1 MSGRHRDSGG
11 LSQWLYRVSTGWVV
25 LGAIAVFVVF
35 SATVLPMAASDAEEY
50 ANGAA
55 SPDTSFWYSAADLR
69 QAADAFGPEGREA
82 YVQAR
87 FTFDLVWPLVYG
99 AFLATTLSWL
109 LARGLVPGS
118 PWRRLNLLPIAVVAF
133 DYAENVCTALTI
145 GRYPAETAVLP
156 YLAPLFTASKW
167 ALITAS
173 FLLIPIAGGLALRR
187 RGGRAGRGPEH
198 LD

>member
-1 MSGRHRDSGG
+1 MSGRRGAGRG
-11 LSQWLYRVSTGWVV
+11 LSSWLYRVSTGWVV

-35 SATVLPMAASDAEEY
+35 SATVLPMAASDAEQY

-55 SPDTSFWYSAADLR
+55 SPDTSFWYSADDLR
-69 QAADAFGPEGREA
+69 QAAGEFGSDGRDA

-99 AFLATTLSWL
+99 AFLATALSWL
-109 LARGLVPGS
+109 LARGLSASS
-118 PWRRLNLLPIAVVAF
+118 PWRRLNLLPVVVVLL
-133 DYAENVCTALTI
+133 DYAENVCTAVTI

-156 YLAPLFTASKW
+156 YLAPFFTASKW
-167 ALITAS
+167 LLITVS
-173 FLLIPIAGGLALRR
+173 FLLIPIAGFLALRR
-187 RGGRAGRGPEH
+187 RHTGTGAEH